1 MMIAAAVNENSFDA
15 VIPETLD
22 NAKGI
27 LLFDVEQPLPEKTIL
42 VTDDI
47 VKAMV
52 EAQCEAVLCGVI
64 YDANLFDRI
73 ADNGITRYFA
83 AGMTVREAVPAMENY
98 ELDMVRDY
106 FGGTGCHGH
115 QHG

>member
-22 NAKGI
+22 RAVGI
-27 LLFDVEQPLPEKTIL
+27 LLFDAEQQLPEKSTL
-42 VTDDI
+42 VTGDI

-64 YDANLFDRI
+64 YDAALFDRI
-73 ADNGITRYFA
+73 ADSGITRYFA

-106 FGGTGCHGH
+106 FGGTGCHDH
-115 QHG
+115 QHS